1 MRRVSAAVGFVLM
14 GVMTLVAIGCVPQE
28 KYDALLLLNRELQK
42 EIYDKEAEIARLGER
57 TGALQARALDAQRLL
72 EQKDEHLASVMKER
86 DEVRKAFDELMEVYK
101 KLAERP
107 AGEAALPEQIAI
119 EIEQLAA
126 QYPDLFEFDRAS
138 GRLRFASDITFDSG
152 SNVVKPGART
162 AITKLARIL
171 ASDVARQVHA
181 TIIGHTDSDRVAKP
195 ATISLLKELGKS
207 ANNQG
212 LSEARAEAVAALL
225 KAGGVEDTRIIT
237 RGMGAGQP
245 IAGNNTADGKTKN
258 RRVEIFLTMGA

>member
-14 GVMTLVAIGCVPQE
+14 GVLTLVAIGCVPQE

-86 DEVRKAFDELMEVYK
+86 DEVRKAFDELMK
-101 KLAERP
+101 ILAERP
-107 AGEAALPEQIAI
+107 ASEAALPEQIAI

-126 QYPDLFEFDRAS
+126 QYPDLFEFDRVT

-152 SNVVKPGART
+152 SNVVKPDART

-171 ASDVARQVHA
+171 ASDVARQVYA

-195 ATISLLKELGKS
+195 ATISLLKELGKG

-225 KAGGVEDTRIIT
+225 KAGGVEDARIIT

-245 IAGNNTADGKTKN
+245 IAGNNTADGKTRN